1 MIVARKAPPKGR
13 LRRLIDLQRWDESSV
28 VGWVED
34 DFHHFGVTIEHA
46 EGRVRAVRVVTERY
60 PWATCTEVGAPLQA
74 LVGCAVPR
82 RASDI
87 GALVDMRAQ
96 CTHVFDLSGLV
107 LAHISRAD
115 VHRRYEVLVS
125 DPDVIR
131 WEGEYRPVFGPLRAE
146 LIQDGAQVM
155 HWEVSDNL
163 IKTPAQFAGQSLGV
177 GFRAW
182 SEILDE
188 ASAEY
193 ATILR
198 RAVLVAGGRAI
209 DHDRIATAADMH
221 QPALCYSFQP
231 ERRELA
237 VRVVGQ
243 KRDYAASGRDMLSEL
258 DKKP

>member
-1 MIVARKAPPKGR
+1 MTLARKASPEGR
-13 LRRLIDLQRWDESSV
+13 LRRLIDLQRWDENTV

-46 EGRVRAVRVVTERY
+46 DGRVRAVRVATVRY
-60 PWATCTEVGAPLQA
+60 PWATCAEVGAPLQA

-87 GALVDMRAQ
+87 GAMVDMRAQ

-107 LAHISRAD
+107 LAHISRAEP
-115 VHRRYEVLVS
+115 HRRYEVLVS
-125 DPDVIR
+125 DPDVLR
-131 WEGEYRPVFGPLRAE
+131 WEGEYQPVFGPLRAE
-146 LIQDGAQVM
+146 LTQDGAQVM
-155 HWEVSDNL
+155 YWEVADNL
-163 IKTPAQFAGQSLGV
+163 IKAPTQFAGQSLGG

-182 SEILDE
+182 TESMDE

-198 RAVLVAGGRAI
+198 RAILVAGGRAI
-209 DHDRIATAADMH
+209 DHDRIATAAAMH
-221 QPALCYSFQP
+221 QPALCHSFQP
-231 ERRELA
+231 ERREVA
-237 VRVVGQ
+237 VRVMGQ

-258 DKKP
+258 GKKP